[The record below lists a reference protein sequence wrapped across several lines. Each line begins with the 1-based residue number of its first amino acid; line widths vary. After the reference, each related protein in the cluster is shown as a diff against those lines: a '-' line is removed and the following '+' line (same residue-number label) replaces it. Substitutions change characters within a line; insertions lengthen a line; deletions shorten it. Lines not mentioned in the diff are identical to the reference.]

1 MKTLFFVFLFLL
13 SCGKQEKMDCKIKEI
28 EIRYINWSIVRNTP
42 IPVEAFW
49 PKGKNPQIS
58 GINFILE
65 NDKDVIKNF
74 EKMFDSINNIKEV
87 QGFIDT
93 RISCLIKY
101 DQCPNDTLSFG
112 RTNKMQY
119 NSTIYKI
126 NKEYLELILPLLP
139 LEQQKLIK
147 SDLNIFD

>member
-1 MKTLFFVFLFLL
+1 MFLFFL
-13 SCGKQEKMDCKIKEI
+13 SFCKEEKIDCKIKEI

-42 IPVEAFW
+42 IPVKAFW
-49 PKGKNPQIS
+49 PTGKNPQIS

-65 NDKDVIKNF
+65 KDKNVIKNF
-74 EKMFDSINNIKEV
+74 EKMFDSISNKKEA

-101 DQCPNDTLSFG
+101 DQCPNDTISFG

-126 NKEYLELILPLLP
+126 NKKYLELILPLLP
-139 LEQQKLIK
+139 FEQQKMIK
-147 SDLNIFD
+147 SEMNFFD